1 MKGNDNVKGFKGLI
15 VISAVISMLTVS
27 AYAADTYDASYK
39 IEMKDGIV
47 SVTEDELYSEKD
59 NSNLL
64 VKVIKYIGDES
75 TEIFS
80 GKLKDYDGGKWVNTD
95 FSEIQFMVIFDWD
108 SLEDEAIYIIPQN
121 DITSEGITLNPSVNE
136 VENEVSENV
145 VQSTTNVE
153 NITYDITY
161 TVENGY
167 MNIAYNVSNG
177 ASKEQTVTMI
187 AALYKENL
195 FQGLIT
201 EPLSLQAQETKKGYL
216 ALKLPET
223 DLDKYKVRMMVW
235 DSFAGMRPLGNAKT
249 VNNIGGGLNEKTII
263 LSSSANS
270 EVKVF
275 MNSETLVKNDTAE
288 HIIKYNPQKLEPIDL
303 CGFTYEKET
312 GSGEIANTGI
322 TIKSVDVENGKI
334 IYTFDMSQGRTTGI
348 NNFIKFKALTDLSG
362 EEITYVIQ

>member
-1 MKGNDNVKGFKGLI
+1 MKGFRYFI
-15 VISAVISMLTVS
+15 AIFAAMSMVS
-27 AYAADTYDASYK
+27 TLVYAAD
-39 IEMKDGIV
+39 V
-47 SVTEDELYSEKD
+47 SNNNTIFKEEIISTKDELVINND

-64 VKVIKYIGDES
+64 VKVVKYVGNES

-80 GKLKDYDGGKWVNTD
+80 GKLKDYDNGSWGFLD
-95 FSEIQFMVIFDWD
+95 FSEAQFAVIFEWNDD
-108 SLEDEAIYIIPQN
+108 PTDDEVVYIIPQN
-121 DITSEGITLNPSVNE
+121 DVISEEITLNPSVNE
-136 VENEVSENV
+136 VENEVFENV
-145 VQSTTNVE
+145 VQSTTSVE

-167 MNIAYNVSNG
+167 MNIVYDVTNG
-177 ASKEQTVTMI
+177 VSKEQTVTMI
-187 AALYKENL
+187 AALYKEKL

-249 VNNIGGGLNEKTII
+249 VNNIGGGLNEKTIV
-263 LSSSANS
+263 LSTSANS

-288 HIIKYNPQKLEPIDL
+288 HIIKYNSQKLEPTDL

-312 GSGEIANTGI
+312 NSGQIANTGI
-322 TIKSVDVENGKI
+322 TIKSVDSINGEI
-334 IYTFDMSQGRTTGI
+334 IYTFDMPQGRTTGI